1 MGQEQASI
9 PAQELRAFFHEC
21 DTYRTG
27 QVHAQDLVR
36 TIQGYAQTSQIDKW
50 ALEDLS
56 LGLDPQR
63 DNAFIDCATF
73 IAITQAWALKVRQDQ
88 VMMENWRTV
97 NCNCQIDQDQEN
109 DPAHQSSFGL
119 LNQSD
124 FAGSS
129 ESDGP
134 LALCSSKIDPNMTE
148 LSGEIQVLKRA
159 LQKLSDEKT
168 SLQRQ
173 YSTSDDLCSQLQ
185 TENQT
190 LKARLEA
197 TLASLDV
204 ASKYQLEYEEL
215 KSLSMAKEERCS
227 DLRGLLES
235 NHDKIRDLLQENHRL
250 QTELGGAQ
258 DALTLARK
266 NTNDAVGVTEK
277 LKHEA
282 EVLRETNQEK
292 TQELDKLRNLLL
304 ACERKVM
311 KAMEET
317 EIKTAEIES
326 LRASLSK
333 MDDELRRATLE
344 GVSAKIAESPEV
356 DADSVFEGGV
366 TDDGLWYH
374 INRRSI
380 GPKFFSTPFEKRLV
394 SMPRESIGDEIKEM
408 GVGGKSPFCEKPSD
422 DEDTQET
429 RALTHITVERG
440 STPVCQDPWQYLL
453 PIAILVL
460 GTLVIVILFG
470 KVKLDHLDYYPILW
484 PSAFPEPFTIFELS
498 RSTMIAY

>member
-1 MGQEQASI
+1 MGQEQTSI

-36 TIQGYAQTSQIDKW
+36 TIQGYAQSSQIDKW

-56 LGLDPQR
+56 LGLDPKR
-63 DNAFIDCATF
+63 DNAYIDCATF
-73 IAITQAWALKVRQDQ
+73 IAITQAWALKVREDQIEQDK
-88 VMMENWRTV
+88 
-97 NCNCQIDQDQEN
+97 EN

-124 FAGSS
+124 FADSS
-129 ESDGP
+129 NDDCP

-148 LSGEIQVLKRA
+148 LTGEIQVLKRA

-204 ASKYQLEYEEL
+204 ASKYQMEYEEL

-250 QTELGGAQ
+250 QTELGSVQ
-258 DALTLARK
+258 EALAIARK
-266 NTNDAVGVTEK
+266 NTSDAVGVTEK
-277 LKHEA
+277 LKHEN
-282 EVLRETNQEK
+282 EVLRETNREK
-292 TQELDKLRNLLL
+292 TEELEKLRNLLL

-311 KAMEET
+311 KALEDN

-326 LRASLSK
+326 LRASLSNR
-333 MDDELRRATLE
+333 DNELRRATLE
-344 GVSAKIAESPEV
+344 GVGKIMESPEV

-366 TDDGLWYH
+366 TDDALWCR
-374 INRRSI
+374 INRKSI
-380 GPKFFSTPFEKRLV
+380 GPKFFSTPFEKRLISV
-394 SMPRESIGDEIKEM
+394 TRESIGDELKEM
-408 GVGGKSPFCEKPSD
+408 GVGGTAPLCEKPSD

-429 RALTHITVERG
+429 QVSRREVLVKED
-440 STPVCQDPWQYLL
+440 SPLDCQDDPWPYKFI
-453 PIAILVL
+453 IALVVL
-460 GTLVIVILFG
+460 GVIVIGILFG
-470 KVKLDHLDYYPILW
+470 KVRLGPLDYYPILW
-484 PSAFPEPFTIFELS
+484 PRAFPEPFTIFELS
-498 RSTMIAY
+498 RSTMNAY

>member
-73 IAITQAWALKVRQDQ
+73 IAITQAWALKVRQD
-88 VMMENWRTV
+88 
-97 NCNCQIDQDQEN
+97 QIDQDQEN